1 MDGAAA
7 LRRRRAVRQDA
18 GACMYSS
25 RSASLRMYEKDVSN
39 EASEQV
45 SHTQLLLKLRWPKV
59 ISKETHS
66 GVLFFGFERKPIISC
81 ENKWSNRLKTINLF

>member
-66 GVLFFGFERKPIISC
+66 GVLFFGFVWGFNFLQVQYIATSP
-81 ENKWSNRLKTINLF
+81 LFLLSS